1 MSISREACVEHL
13 QGIVRFPTV
22 SRPDPDTMDFAPFHA
37 MHKYLEESYPLVHKT
52 LTKEIIGYAGLL
64 YHWKGS
70 GKSDELPL
78 LLLAHQD
85 VVPEGDHK
93 LWKYPPYSGE
103 VAEGKLWG
111 RGTTDSKNNIIAHM
125 EAIEYLLSEGF
136 VPACDVYLAYGY
148 NEEIMGGKGPA
159 AKMIAETLRDRG
171 LTFGCVIDECG
182 GCSSGASQNIDGD
195 ICEIIVAEKGYADF
209 EISYK
214 HKGGHACVPP
224 WNGAIY
230 QISKAVI
237 AIEENQM
244 SYRIT
249 DAVRNKLE
257 TLAPYRKDDLGK
269 LLTDVK
275 GNWEQIQAL
284 FPENPG
290 LAAMFRTTAA
300 ITMSQGSAQ
309 ANILPEKASVT
320 INTRPLEGDSLADIQ
335 KHFESLVPEGVE
347 VTLIKGSEATPT
359 SPSDTHGYRLLQ
371 SVSEEMYPGI
381 LTTPG
386 YLLGGT
392 DSRYYSIVS
401 KNIYRFGSFYS
412 GEGWG
417 PAHSANECIPVD
429 AITTGP
435 EFFVKFLRRY
445 GTAE

>member
-1 MSISREACVEHL
+1 MS
-13 QGIVRFPTV
+13 
-22 SRPDPDTMDFAPFHA
+22 D
-37 MHKYLEESYPLVHKT
+37 
-52 LTKEIIGYAGLL
+52 
-64 YHWKGS
+64 
-70 GKSDELPL
+70 
-78 LLLAHQD
+78 
-85 VVPEGDHK
+85 
-93 LWKYPPYSGE
+93 
-103 VAEGKLWG
+103 
-111 RGTTDSKNNIIAHM
+111 KNEQKN
-125 EAIEYLLSEGF
+125 S
-136 VPACDVYLAYGY
+136 
-148 NEEIMGGKGPA
+148 
-159 AKMIAETLRDRG
+159 
-171 LTFGCVIDECG
+171 
-182 GCSSGASQNIDGD
+182 
-195 ICEIIVAEKGYADF
+195 
-209 EISYK
+209 
-214 HKGGHACVPP
+214 
-224 WNGAIY
+224 
-230 QISKAVI
+230 
-237 AIEENQM
+237 
-244 SYRIT
+244 
-249 DAVRNKLE
+249 
-257 TLAPYRKDDLGK
+257 
-269 LLTDVK
+269 
-275 GNWEQIQAL
+275 NWEQIQTL